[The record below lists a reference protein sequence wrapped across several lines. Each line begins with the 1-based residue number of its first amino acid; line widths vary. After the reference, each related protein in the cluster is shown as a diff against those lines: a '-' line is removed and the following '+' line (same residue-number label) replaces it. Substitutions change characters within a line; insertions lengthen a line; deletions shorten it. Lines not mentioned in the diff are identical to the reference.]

1 MSDTPEDFGTD
12 SEKEESKEIQNQE
25 IEEKKREGEEK
36 EEEEEIIVEIIPAT
50 LSIPQKT
57 IDILKQYSICDEC
70 LGRQFSY
77 LGTATDNSKRASAI
91 LLSLTMETHAAL
103 KAETVQKKF
112 TLFEYTPQELLE
124 IIALQAK
131 FYPALKSLQDYY
143 AKYEDTNKINE
154 LKENWEK
161 HDCDLCQ
168 NILKQYSINKI
179 CSEIEDEVAEYDFN
193 NFLIGTYLNPI
204 ITNKEEDIRAKIGI
218 ANGESFKAN
227 LNRLVGKELQIR
239 FNKPTIFQK
248 PDLQVMID
256 LRENISPTYELQPK
270 ALYLESKYKKFTRE
284 LPQTHWHCPEC
295 RGKGIHYKT
304 HEICK
309 ACQGTGDMYASSIE
323 DLIGEQILYHTYGE
337 KALLHGA
344 GREDLDARCLGS
356 GRPFIME
363 VKKPQKRQID
373 LDKLQTSINS
383 KYGTQIHVEKF
394 SISSK
399 KAIVNYKKNSEF
411 SEKSYNALAYLGQPI
426 SMQFFIEKLKIVQS
440 EMVNKVIHQRT
451 PLRVVHRRADKTR
464 EKKIFEIS
472 GKYVDSRHIFFRI
485 RAQGGTYIKELIS
498 SDNFRTS
505 PSIAGIFDFPMIC
518 VELDV
523 INIQKA

>member
-1 MSDTPEDFGTD
+1 MNEYPKDLASGSEKDEIEEENTENHENEEKKID
-12 SEKEESKEIQNQE
+12 EKEE
-25 IEEKKREGEEK
+25 IE
-36 EEEEEIIVEIIPAT
+36 VEIIPAT
-50 LSIPQKT
+50 LAIPQKT
-57 IDILKQYSICDEC
+57 VDILKNYSICSEC

-77 LGTATDNSKRASAI
+77 LGTATDNSKRAYAI

-103 KAETVQKKF
+103 KAESVQKKF
-112 TLFEYTPQELLE
+112 TLFDYTPQELLE
-124 IIALQAK
+124 LLALRTQ

-143 AKYEDTNKINE
+143 AKFEDTEKIKE
-154 LKENWEK
+154 LKDKWDK
-161 HDCDLCQ
+161 HDCELCK
-168 NILKQYSINKI
+168 NLLKEDTIKKI
-179 CSEIEDEVAEYDFN
+179 CSEIEDEVAEYDFE

-204 ITNKEEDIRAKIGI
+204 ITNKEEDIRARLSI

-227 LNRLVGKELQIR
+227 LNRLIGKELQIR
-239 FNKPTIFQK
+239 FDKPTKFQK
-248 PDLQVMID
+248 PDLQIMID

-295 RGKGIHYKT
+295 RGRGIHYKT

-309 ACQGTGDMYASSIE
+309 ICHGTGDLHASSIE
-323 DLIGEQILYHTYGE
+323 DLIGEQILKVTYGE

-344 GREDLDARCLGS
+344 GREDLDARCLGT

-363 VKKPQKRQID
+363 IKKSRKRQID
-373 LDKLQTSINS
+373 LDKLQSSINS
-383 KYGTQIHVEKF
+383 MYGSQIYVEKF
-394 SISSK
+394 FISSK
-399 KAIVNYKKNSEF
+399 KAIVDYKKGSEF
-411 SEKSYNALAYLGQPI
+411 SEKSYNALVYLEQPI
-426 SMQFFIEKLKIVQS
+426 SLQYFQEKLKIVQS
-440 EMVNKVIHQRT
+440 KMVNQVINQRT

-464 EKKIFEIS
+464 EKKIFEIT
-472 GKYVDSRHIFFRI
+472 GKYVDSRHSFFSI

-498 SDNFRTS
+498 GDNFRTS
-505 PSIAGIFDFPMIC
+505 PSIAGIFDLVMTC